1 MPIHNCGSNGCKCC
15 ERGSLD
21 TNTKF
26 SSVCSNVEYN
36 VDFTATCQTKL
47 CIYHLGCKQCSMRY
61 VGKTIETV
69 RDRLNGHRGHIRRG
83 TEAWV
88 MYDHFAG
95 KDGHGIASITIKP
108 IEVCNDKRTL
118 NEREKYWIKELNTVY
133 PYGLNMD
140 ASYAGIKNA
149 FEHIKENKAGKT
161 IYSTFNVVKSR
172 RGYSGGKKKKRWVHV
187 PPIEDMINE
196 GFNAIT
202 WLNDI
207 VTNNP
212 MDNNIV
218 HILRTAICKLPIKNL
233 KDLFLR
239 VTISINSNEKLQ
251 YVMHGHLLMVVK
263 DICLHKL
270 QIVYNSKKNAFLVIN
285 HVNKIVEKVSI
296 NYILK
301 DAGIQSLFPVKSE
314 FHATPSVS
322 YAYSESIRSSIVN
335 YNKVISDPN
344 YGDFECKCRSY
355 PAQFIDVNHGH
366 IVTGDMSI
374 VSNIP
379 LRNLLTKGLGYHE
392 QQAPNKEEAFNAIK
406 SGLDSYIADVSGK
419 LSVQI
424 NAFTGWKNEILGRV
438 KNKLHKIKEYD
449 YNNILGQQE
458 VKKALYNLHKDFAI
472 IPVDKASKNIAIVCK
487 KHYIDIMNEE
497 IENSPTFTHVSDEDP
512 YLFVDNLKA
521 TLNMQFK
528 NCKLPSMYAT
538 AKMHK
543 VPKKFRYITAAKN
556 TIFSSLSENIGMCLK
571 LLVKFART
579 SFKYRIQAIDN
590 CIFIVDNRDRVIK
603 CLQESNHD
611 SSNNKCVSTWDFA
624 TLYTKI
630 PHDKLKHKI
639 SLFISKVMD
648 DVAGS
653 NKAAKFIC
661 CSSKSCVYFSK
672 SRSKTNISYSKEE
685 LIDNVKLI
693 IDNCYVSYHENIF
706 KQVIG
711 IPMGTNCAPYLANI
725 FLHMYEYDYLK
736 ILVDKGEI
744 VTAKKLANTFR
755 YQDDCI
761 ALNDDGEFG
770 KHFSKIYPSEMVL
783 ESTNISKCVVT
794 FLDLRISIFR
804 GRYLYRSYDKRDD
817 FQFPI
822 CNYPHLTGNVPL
834 ASSYGVYLSQLVRFC
849 DINQQWKSFI
859 SDVRKM
865 TKKFI
870 EQGFMLKHLRRQ
882 FIKFYEKHINKWAKY
897 GVDISRLQDLIFPAS
912 T

>member
-1 MPIHNCGSNGCKCC
+1 MPINNSGSNGCKCC

-26 SSVCSNVEYN
+26 SSVCSNVEYT
-36 VDFTATCQTKL
+36 VDFTATCQTKF
-47 CIYHLGCKQCSMRY
+47 CIYQLGCKKCSMQY

-83 TEAWV
+83 TEALV
-88 MYDHFAG
+88 MHEHFAG
-95 KDGHGIASITIKP
+95 KDGHDIASITIKP
-108 IEVCNDKRTL
+108 IEVCNNKKTL

-161 IYSTFNVVKSR
+161 IYSTFNIVKSR
-172 RGYSGGKKKKRWVHV
+172 RGYSGGKKKRGVHAR
-187 PPIEDMINE
+187 PIEDMVNVE
-196 GFNAIT
+196 FNTIT

-218 HILRTAICKLPIKNL
+218 HTLRTAICKLTINNL

-239 VTISINSNEKLQ
+239 VTIRINSNEKLQ
-251 YVMHGHLLMVVK
+251 YVMHGQLLLVVR

-270 QIVYNSKKNAFLVIN
+270 QTLHESNKNVFIVIN
-285 HVNKIVEKVSI
+285 HVNKIVEKVGI

-301 DAGIQSLFPVKSE
+301 DVGIQSLFPVKSE
-314 FHATPSVS
+314 LHSTPSVS

-335 YNKVISDPN
+335 YNQVISDPN
-344 YGDFECKCRSY
+344 YENFECNCKSY
-355 PAQFIDVNHGH
+355 PAKFIDVNHGH
-366 IVTGDMSI
+366 IITGDMNI

-392 QQAPNKEEAFNAIK
+392 QQAPNKVEAFTAIK
-406 SGLDSYIADVSGK
+406 AGLDSYINDVSGR
-419 LSVQI
+419 LSVQV
-424 NAFTGWKNEILGRV
+424 NAFTGWKTEILGRV
-438 KNKLHKIKEYD
+438 RNKLHNIIEYD
-449 YNNILGQQE
+449 YNNILGKHE
-458 VKKALYNLHKDFAI
+458 VKKALCNLHKDFAV
-472 IPVDKASKNIAIVCK
+472 IPVDKASKNVAIVCK
-487 KHYIDIMNEE
+487 KHYIDIMSEE
-497 IENSPTFTHVSDEDP
+497 IENSPTFRHVSDDDP
-512 YLFVDNLKA
+512 HLFVDNLKA
-521 TLNMQFK
+521 TLNMQFI
-528 NCKLPSMYAT
+528 NSKLPSMYAT

-543 VPKKFRYITAAKN
+543 FPKKFRYITSARN

-571 LLVKFART
+571 LLLKFAHT
-579 SFKYRIQAIDN
+579 SYKYRIQAIDN
-590 CIFIVDNRDRVIK
+590 CIFIVDNRDKVIK
-603 CLQESNHD
+603 FLEESNNNAC
-611 SSNNKCVSTWDFA
+611 NNKCVSTWDFA

-630 PHDKLKHKI
+630 PHDKLKRKI

-648 DVAGS
+648 DVASS

-661 CSSKSCVYFSK
+661 CSSKWSVYFSK
-672 SRSKTNISYSKEE
+672 SRSKTNASYSKEE
-685 LIDNVKLI
+685 LIDNAKRI
-693 IDNCYVSYHENIF
+693 IDNCYVLYHENIF
-706 KQVIG
+706 RQVIG

-736 ILVDKGEI
+736 MLVDKGEI

-761 ALNDDGEFG
+761 ALDDDGEFG

-783 ESTNISKCVVT
+783 ESTNITKCVVT

-804 GRYLYRSYDKRDD
+804 GRYLYRSYDKRDN
-817 FQFPI
+817 FQFTI

-834 ASSYGVYLSQLVRFC
+834 SSSYGVYLSQLVRLC
-849 DINQQWKSFI
+849 DINQQWKFFV

-865 TKKFI
+865 TRKFI
-870 EQGFMLKHLRRQ
+870 KQGFVLKHLRRQ
-882 FIKFYEKHINKWAKY
+882 FIKFYEKYINKWAKY
-897 GVDISRLQDLIFPAS
+897 GVDISRLQDLIFPVS